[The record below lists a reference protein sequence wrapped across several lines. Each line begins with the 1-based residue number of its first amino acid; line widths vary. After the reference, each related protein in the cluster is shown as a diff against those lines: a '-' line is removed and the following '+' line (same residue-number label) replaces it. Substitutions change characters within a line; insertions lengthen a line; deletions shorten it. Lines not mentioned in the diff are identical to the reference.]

1 MFFDRSQYHNCSLYA
16 LAIPSLLIM
25 PLIEELPVTQTNRV
39 SHGWAY
45 IPDTGVP
52 IAAMQAGGRKRG
64 APRDTENKILYN
76 NPTVKQQKA
85 TQQRLE
91 RLAED
96 NWSKHTVPL
105 PARSRTKK
113 STQNVRR
120 ILASERQFKHWH
132 DEQVAQ
138 LLQTGSAPVALPVAG
153 TTPATSRR
161 TSTAQQL
168 PMRPPPKPS
177 TSRIKTEPSIPSSSS
192 PLVTTIEEAVDPLLA
207 TRGVPKL
214 PSKRLMDALLAEPAL
229 SFDAVAAKPLEPSKR
244 MPARHFC
251 SVCGYWGKVKCKRC
265 GDRTCGLME
274 CWAGHQG
281 TCPVPAI

>member
-1 MFFDRSQYHNCSLYA
+1 
-16 LAIPSLLIM
+16 M
-25 PLIEELPVTQTNRV
+25 PLIEELLVTQSNRI

-45 IPDTGVP
+45 VPDTGVP

-64 APRDTENKILYN
+64 GPRDADNNFLYN

-96 NWSKHTVPL
+96 NWSKQTVAL
-105 PARSRTKK
+105 PPRSRTKK

-138 LLQTGSAPVALPVAG
+138 LLQTGG
-153 TTPATSRR
+153 TTVAISVVGAMPATSRR
-161 TSTAQQL
+161 TSAAQHL
-168 PMRPPPKPS
+168 PMHPPPKPS
-177 TSRIKTEPSIPSSSS
+177 TPRIKTEPSIPSSSS
-192 PLVTTIEEAVDPLLA
+192 PLITTAEEAVDPLLA

-214 PSKRLMDALLAEPAL
+214 PSKRVMGALLAEPAL
-229 SFDAVAAKPLEPSKR
+229 SYEAAAAKPLEPSKR
-244 MPARHFC
+244 MPARRFC
-251 SVCGYWGKVKCKRC
+251 SICGYWGKVRCKRC
-265 GDRTCGLME
+265 GERTCGLKE
-274 CWAGHQG
+274 CYATHEG
-281 TCPVPAI
+281 TCPIPAY